1 MEQFTIQPIFSP
13 LIILFII
20 ILKPQSKAILPN
32 NWQLQDESL
41 YRTILILLTQNVG
54 NNKLYFF
61 PLIYTIFH
69 LIFLSNYIGLIPY
82 SATASTEIIITLSL
96 AFTLL
101 IGIFIFGIFHH
112 NLLYLVHI
120 FLPAGT
126 PVGLLPLMIPL
137 EILAYLTRTLS
148 LGLRL
153 AVNII
158 TGHILVKVCLG
169 FLSILPKNIILLSL
183 PIIFIILFLALEVLI
198 AYLQAYIFVFITI
211 ITLRDI
217 I

>member
-1 MEQFTIQPIFSP
+1 M
-13 LIILFII
+13 LV
-20 ILKPQSKAILPN
+20 N
-32 NWQLQDESL
+32 
-41 YRTILILLTQNVG
+41 NVG
-54 NNKLYFF
+54 TAKAYFF

-69 LIFLSNYIGLIPY
+69 LIFISNYIGLIPY

-101 IGIFIFGIFHH
+101 IGIFFFGIFHH

-183 PIIFIILFLALEVLI
+183 PIIFIVLFLALEVLI

>member
-1 MEQFTIQPIFSP
+1 MEQFTILPIFAP
-13 LIILFII
+13 FIILFII
-20 ILKPQSKAILPN
+20 LFKPQSKAILPN
-32 NWQLQDESL
+32 NWQLVDESL
-41 YRTILILLTQNVG
+41 YRTILLMLSSNVG
-54 NNKLYFF
+54 NARLYFF

-82 SATASTEIIITLSL
+82 SATPSTEIIITLSL

-101 IGIFIFGIFHH
+101 IGIFIFGIFQH

-126 PVGLLPLMIPL
+126 PIGLLPLMIPL

-183 PIIFIILFLALEVLI
+183 PIIFIVLFLALEVLI
-198 AYLQAYIFVFITI
+198 GYLQAYIYVFITI
-211 ITLRDI
+211 ITLKDI

>member
-1 MEQFTIQPIFSP
+1 MEQFTILPIFSP

-20 ILKPQSKAILPN
+20 IFKPQSKAILPN
-32 NWQLQDESL
+32 NWQLVDESL
-41 YRTILILLTQNVG
+41 FRTILLMLVNNVG
-54 NNKLYFF
+54 INKLYFF

-69 LIFLSNYIGLIPY
+69 LIFISNYIGLIPY

-101 IGIFIFGIFHH
+101 IGIFFFGIFHH

-183 PIIFIILFLALEVLI
+183 PIIFIVLFLALEVLI

>member
-1 MEQFTIQPIFSP
+1 
-13 LIILFII
+13 
-20 ILKPQSKAILPN
+20 
-32 NWQLQDESL
+32 
-41 YRTILILLTQNVG
+41 
-54 NNKLYFF
+54 
-61 PLIYTIFH
+61 
-69 LIFLSNYIGLIPY
+69 
-82 SATASTEIIITLSL
+82 
-96 AFTLL
+96 
-101 IGIFIFGIFHH
+101 
-112 NLLYLVHI
+112 
-120 FLPAGT
+120 
-126 PVGLLPLMIPL
+126 MIPL